1 MHQRHPPTPHSLLP
15 PTLHYFQH
23 PEINININR
32 SVGVLLRYQKQP
44 RNRTIMY
51 RLSCHGRRL
60 LHSPIPIQTTC
71 AAAVVV
77 VVTHHPYGS
86 RGIGWSSNSGRGRPT
101 NHVRRNTSTTAISE
115 PQRLFL
121 WLGDPNHSKEIMNVA
136 TKRTILFPPMALRQL
151 YPTTTTTTTPAAA
164 AAAAVT
170 TTRNSTMTWV
180 HTIEDIVQAVD
191 AHYNTETSSDQFV
204 GGMGEQDLG
213 VWFLPIPT
221 THHDVQND
229 PFLYTDLIHA
239 AIETVRESRHGIPF
253 GMYTSGCMTNQN
265 IPLTELGIDT
275 FEVSLFGSNPKQ
287 YEQCTGRN
295 NFHNVCAFIATA
307 AEDGVGVEVSVLQQ
321 YATEARDLAVS
332 LGARDVHVYE

>member
-1 MHQRHPPTPHSLLP
+1 
-15 PTLHYFQH
+15 
-23 PEINININR
+23 
-32 SVGVLLRYQKQP
+32 
-44 RNRTIMY
+44 MY

-60 LHSPIPIQTTC
+60 LHSPIPNRTTC

-77 VVTHHPYGS
+77 LTHHQS
-86 RGIGWSSNSGRGRPT
+86 RSISSNSGRPT
-101 NHVRRNTSTTAISE
+101 NHVRNTSTTAISE

-136 TKRTILFPPMALRQL
+136 TRRTILFPPTALRQL
-151 YPTTTTTTTPAAA
+151 YPTTTPTTTTPAT
-164 AAAAVT
+164 AAAVT
-170 TTRNSTMTWV
+170 TTRNNAITWV

-191 AHYNTETSSDQFV
+191 EHYNTETSSDQFV

-221 THHDVQND
+221 TTHHDVQND
-229 PFLYTDLIHA
+229 PFLYTDLIQA